1 MSTENQK
8 KKNQEELNEQDQ
20 KNTSG
25 GSLLGNGL
33 LGNDDNHVTGVTQ
46 GYLNVSNTD
55 DNGDTSSTN
64 IGFGSGSMFD
74 NSDGGSGSRSNGGM

>member
-1 MSTENQK
+1 MSTEN
-8 KKNQEELNEQDQ
+8 KNKGTQDLNEQDQ

-33 LGNDDNHVTGVTQ
+33 LGNDDYRQTAVTQ

-74 NSDGGSGSRSNGGM
+74 NSDGGGSR